1 MKANLPL
8 AKAAA
13 WLAAF
18 AVLGCQPGAEIDVPS
33 TPSSPQAWGPT
44 MPIRVGVA
52 GTAFHVADA
61 LLPGEQ
67 CQTVVYHRGA
77 AIHDTLHVANGVVW
91 IDTPPSEGIGH
102 LSLQVGK
109 DPATD
114 VPVIGKG
121 DVAYTFTYDS
131 RMSFT
136 PQPTTVELA
145 GDLNGWTRT
154 PMVESPEGSG
164 RFVLEAVLSPGIHP
178 YQLALD
184 GTQGLD
190 PLREDRVP
198 NGMGGWNSVVRIEA
212 PEPPQLRAAWQ
223 DGNLLFSTDRA
234 SELLVMVDNQVV
246 LHRAADPAI
255 AVALALKDVAPGR
268 HHVRAWAA
276 NGGSVSQDVLIPL
289 EGNRPVTTTE
299 KLSRSDWHAATMYFL
314 MVDRFRNENPANDA
328 PVDDP
333 AVHPKAN
340 HHGGD
345 LQGVV
350 AALEEGYFD
359 TLGIN
364 TVWVSPITTNADGAW
379 GYWQDSARTH
389 VTSKFSGY
397 HGYWPVRNT
406 AIDHRFGDEASL
418 NALTGKAH
426 ARGMN
431 VLLDYVAN
439 HVHEDHPLLEVH
451 PDWTT
456 SLYLPDGSMNTER
469 WDDQRLTTWFDTFMP
484 TLDLERPEVAS
495 AMADSAAWWAFHS
508 DIDGFRHDATK
519 HIPEAFWRLLTGKL
533 KEAQAANGKRL
544 FQIGETY
551 GSPDLIASYLSSG
564 MLDAQFDFNLY
575 DKAVSAIAAD
585 DGQWAT
591 FQAVLEESLRTYG
604 AHHLMGNIT
613 GNQDRP
619 RFASLADGSLDWGE
633 DTKFQGWTRDIDHRD
648 DVGYARMRL
657 LLATLATVPGIPCV
671 YYGDEIA
678 DVGGNDPDNRR
689 MMRFAGWNAQEAQT
703 HAWASEWLHFRRG
716 RMSLLYG
723 TTACEEV
730 QPGLLAITRTY
741 LDESTRIYLNRTSQP
756 VSLAETAT
764 LQPQDVLAGYL
775 VANSVPAFGA
785 VAIDLN

>member
-1 MKANLPL
+1 MTCRLPF

-18 AVLGCQPGAEIDVPS
+18 AVLGCQPAADDRA
-33 TPSSPQAWGPT
+33 PSSLHAWGPT
-44 MPIRVGVA
+44 MPLRVGVE
-52 GTAFHVADA
+52 GVAFHVADA

-67 CQTVVYHRGA
+67 CQTVVYRRGIA
-77 AIHDTLHVANGVVW
+77 NRDTLQVTDGLVW
-91 IDTPPSEGIGH
+91 IDSPPVEGIGH
-102 LSLQVGK
+102 LALHVGR
-109 DPATD
+109 DITRD
-114 VPVIGKG
+114 VPVVSKG

-131 RMSFT
+131 RMLFT
-136 PQPTTVELA
+136 PPPTTVELA

-164 RFVLEAVLSPGIHP
+164 KFVLDVVLAPGIHP

-184 GTQGLD
+184 GKQGLD
-190 PLREDRVP
+190 PLREDRVS
-198 NGMGGWNSVVRIEA
+198 NGMGGWNSVVRLKA
-212 PEPPQLRAAWQ
+212 AEPPQLSAAWQ
-223 DGNLLFSTDRA
+223 DGKLLFSTDRA
-234 SELLVMVDNQVV
+234 SEVLVMVDNQVV

-255 AVALALKDVAPGR
+255 ALPLALRNVAPGR

-276 NGGSVSQDVLIPL
+276 AGGSVSQDLLIPL
-289 EGNRPVTTTE
+289 DGNRPVTNPE
-299 KLSRSDWHAATMYFL
+299 ELSRSDWHAATMYFL
-314 MVDRFRNENPANDA
+314 MVDRFRNENRANDA
-328 PVDDP
+328 PVNDL
-333 AVHPKAN
+333 AIHPKAN

-345 LQGVV
+345 LHGVV
-350 AALEEGYFD
+350 AALQEGYFD
-359 TLGIN
+359 ALGIN
-364 TVWVSPITTNADGAW
+364 TLWISPITTNADGAW
-379 GYWQDSARTH
+379 GYWQDSTRTD

-397 HGYWPVRNT
+397 HGYWPIHNT
-406 AIDHRFGDEASL
+406 AIDERLGDMASL
-418 NALTGKAH
+418 NTLTGEAH
-426 ARGMN
+426 ARDMN

-439 HVHEDHPLLEVH
+439 HVHQDHPMLQEH

-456 SLYLPDGSMNTER
+456 PLYLPDGSLNTER

-495 AMADSAAWWAFHS
+495 AMADSAAWWALHS
-508 DIDGFRHDATK
+508 GIDGFRHDATK
-519 HIPEAFWRLLTGKL
+519 HIPESFWRLLTHKL

-551 GSPDLIASYLSSG
+551 GSPGLIASYLSSG

-575 DKAVSAIAAD
+575 DKAVSAIAD
-585 DGQWAT
+585 DNGQWAT
-591 FQAVLEESLRTYG
+591 FQAVLDESLRTYG

-657 LLATLATVPGIPCV
+657 LLSTLASVPGIPCV

-689 MMRFAGWNAQEAQT
+689 MMRFTNWNAQEAQT
-703 HAWASEWLHFRRG
+703 HAWASEWLNFRRG

-723 TTACEEV
+723 STKCTEV

-741 LDESTRIYLNRTSQP
+741 LDESTRIYLNRTATP
-756 VSLAETAT
+756 VSLAEFAA
-764 LQPQDVLAGYL
+764 LQPEDVLAGYL
-775 VANSVPAFGA
+775 VDTSVPAFGA